1 MLCAFAPKQTMHNI
15 QIRQTM
21 RNTCHV
27 QTNASFFLCRNTKN
41 AENDFLNR
49 RFFTPN
55 AVSVCL
61 HLFFSAFCPL
71 AGTALLC

>member
-1 MLCAFAPKQTMHNI
+1 M
-15 QIRQTM
+15 
-21 RNTCHV
+21 
-27 QTNASFFLCRNTKN
+27 CRRTHRFSYAKIPKN

-61 HLFFSAFCPL
+61 RLFFSAFCPL